1 MSGIY
6 MLSTQVRGGRNSA
19 RIQMKRNND
28 VICKAWVIDT
38 LAPTTSCTMTVRLTM
53 GDSIRVTGGS
63 EPGSIQ
69 KDVLHFTGHLI
80 QAD

>member
-1 MSGIY
+1 MF
-6 MLSTQVRGGRNSA
+6 STQVRGGRNSA

-38 LAPTTSCTMTVRLTM
+38 FTPTTSCTVTVRLTA